1 MKQTLLKISRF
12 VINFVLVIGIL
23 WSLVS
28 FLYGVLPAEITEPI
42 VNYLKLNAETIIP
55 SGLSTTLTTI
65 VIVFLKYF
73 TKGLN
78 LQLQD
83 TNLKHDLWKKGIEN
97 EINERFVIQEQKDD
111 VVIQKQNE
119 AIAENNKTQKL
130 LTVLLAFQ
138 KANATR
144 NLQSQIVSQE
154 AKEDYEK
161 ALTLMEDLPLE
172 LLEPIKTIYEEVVVK
187 EIVKEVIKPNNKTD
201 ETEIITEGRL

>member
-28 FLYGVLPAEITEPI
+28 FLYGVLPADITTPI
-42 VNYLKLNAETIIP
+42 IDSLKLNAETIIP

-83 TNLKHDLWKKGIEN
+83 TNLKHDLWKKAIEN

-144 NLQSQIVSQE
+144 NIQSQIVSQE

-172 LLEPIKTIYEEVVVK
+172 LLDPIKTIYEEVVVK
-187 EIVKEVIKPNNKTD
+187 EIVKEVIKPNNKND

>member
-12 VINFVLVIGIL
+12 VINFVLVIGVL

-28 FLYGVLPAEITEPI
+28 FLYGVLPVEITTPI
-42 VNYLKLNAETIIP
+42 IDSLKLNAETIIP

-83 TNLKHDLWKKGIEN
+83 TNLKHDLWKKAIEN

-144 NLQSQIVSQE
+144 NIQSQIVSQE

-172 LLEPIKTIYEEVVVK
+172 LLDPIKTIYEEVVVK
-187 EIVKEVIKPNNKTD
+187 EIVKEVIKPNNKND

>member
-28 FLYGVLPAEITEPI
+28 FLYGVLPAEITKPI
-42 VNYLKLNAETIIP
+42 IDYLKLNAETIIP

-119 AIAENNKTQKL
+119 AIKENNKTQKL

-144 NLQSQIVSQE
+144 NLQSKLVSEE

-161 ALTLMEDLPLE
+161 ALNLMENLPLE
-172 LLEPIKTIYEEVVVK
+172 LLDPIKTIYEEVVVK

>member
-28 FLYGVLPAEITEPI
+28 FLYGVLPAEITKPI
-42 VNYLKLNAETIIP
+42 IDYLKLNAETIIP

-119 AIAENNKTQKL
+119 AIKENNKTQKL

-144 NLQSQIVSQE
+144 NLQSQLVSEE

-161 ALTLMEDLPLE
+161 ALNLMENLPLE
-172 LLEPIKTIYEEVVVK
+172 LLDPIKTIYEEVVVK

>member
-12 VINFVLVIGIL
+12 VINFVLVIGVL

-28 FLYGVLPAEITEPI
+28 FLYGVLPVEITTPI
-42 VNYLKLNAETIIP
+42 IDSLKLNAETIIP

-83 TNLKHDLWKKGIEN
+83 TNLKHDLWKKAIEN

-144 NLQSQIVSQE
+144 NIQSQIVSQE

-161 ALTLMEDLPLE
+161 ALILMEDLPLE
-172 LLEPIKTIYEEVVVK
+172 LLDPIKTIYEEVVVK
-187 EIVKEVIKPNNKTD
+187 EVVKEVIKPNNKND

>member
-28 FLYGVLPAEITEPI
+28 FLYGVLPAEITKPI
-42 VNYLKLNAETIIP
+42 IDYLKLNAETIIP

-65 VIVFLKYF
+65 VIAFLKYF

-119 AIAENNKTQKL
+119 AIKENNKTQKL

-144 NLQSQIVSQE
+144 NLQSQLVSEE

-161 ALTLMEDLPLE
+161 ALNLMENLPLE
-172 LLEPIKTIYEEVVVK
+172 LLDPIKTIYEEVVVK